1 MRKVVLFFCLS
12 LFLSFTT
19 AQTTITVMDS
29 VIFYDGY
36 AKLVVDTML
45 PKNILKHRNDLFAR
59 KLTAAEL
66 ASIGTS
72 LRMRVV
78 FKALCDNYDRI
89 ASVNLALV
97 PKGQNAYN
105 PDSVQRME
113 LGRFITPF
121 MSKNI
126 QPDTV
131 SYAFNIDNIAEL
143 FKDKKLSKTYD
154 FWMELY
160 VFGVPYAAQKE
171 VSGCSDRNDV
181 FCGKLEL
188 TTNRPSHS
196 QHSNILIPLLFNH
209 GLNNYELGA
218 TDTIGLTT
226 KQITFDVPY
235 HLKDATLFLIT
246 SNHGSNEGGEEYI
259 RRNHLVYVDGM
270 LRLTFKPGRM
280 SCEPFR
286 RYNTQRNGI
295 YGKSPKSDAEW
306 QSFSNWC
313 PGDVID
319 TRRIDLGPVSA
330 GKHTFMIQVPSAV
343 FEGEKGTIPLSLY
356 LQGKRTKR

>member
-1 MRKVVLFFCLS
+1 MRKVVLFLCFT
-12 LFLSFTT
+12 LFLGFST

-29 VIFYDGY
+29 VVFYDGY

-72 LRMRVV
+72 LQMHVV

-97 PKGQNAYN
+97 PKGQKAYN
-105 PDSVQRME
+105 PDSVQRIE

-143 FKDKKLSKTYD
+143 FKDKKLTKTYD

-171 VSGCSDRNDV
+171 VAGCSDRNDV

-188 TTNRPSHS
+188 TTNKSAPS
-196 QHSNILIPLLFNH
+196 QQMNLLLPLFFNH
-209 GLNNYELGA
+209 GLNNYEAGA

-226 KQITFDVPY
+226 KQITFDVPQN
-235 HLKDATLFLIT
+235 LKDAAFYLIT
-246 SNHGSNEGGEEYI
+246 SNHGSNQGGEEYI
-259 RRNHLVYVDGM
+259 RREHLVYVDGM
-270 LRLTFKPGRM
+270 LRLTYIPGRV

-286 RYNTQRNGI
+286 KYNTQRNGI

-319 TRRIDLGPVSA
+319 TRRIDLGSVSA
-330 GKHTFMIQVPSAV
+330 GKHTFLIKVPTAV
-343 FEGEKGTIPLSLY
+343 FEGKQGVIPLSLY
-356 LQGKRTKR
+356 LQGKRSKR